1 MHSQTQLQTKK
12 LANKTTH
19 WRKIGL
25 LFLAIALLFALTE
38 PMIAFADIESSVNN
52 AGKSIF
58 TTIKN
63 ISGMV
68 GAAIIAAG
76 WLGNMLPI
84 VEISQKAK
92 MWIIRAGVGIVGIS
106 FTMQLVEW
114 FQKMN

>member
-1 MHSQTQLQTKK
+1 MHSQTQLQTKN
-12 LANKTTH
+12 LANKTT
-19 WRKIGL
+19 RCMKIGL
-25 LFLAIALLFALTE
+25 LFLAITLFFTLTE